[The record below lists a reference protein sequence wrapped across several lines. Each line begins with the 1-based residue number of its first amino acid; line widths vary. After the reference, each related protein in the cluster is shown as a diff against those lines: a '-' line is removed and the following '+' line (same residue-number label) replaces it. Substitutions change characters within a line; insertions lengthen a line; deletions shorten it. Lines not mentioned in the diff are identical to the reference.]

1 VRLFA
6 AYLRSLNPRLPRSV
20 QTLQAGGLANA
31 YGNGLVLPFLFIYL
45 HNVRGIDLGTA
56 GLIVGTNGGVG
67 LVAGPVIGTLIDR
80 VGGRKTLALSLLLLA
95 VGYGLYPFVR
105 VPWHGF
111 AASAIA
117 GIGNGGFWP
126 SQSSLLAGLTTRETR
141 SAAYGVQRAVF
152 NLGIGVGAL
161 LGGFVATA
169 SDPGTFTVLF
179 LLDAATF
186 VVYAAMLAVVP
197 SPQLA
202 EASPEAPQGG
212 YRDVLRDRVLLGVVA
227 LNVVFVTAGFA
238 QFEATF
244 PIFSR
249 NEADVSERVIGL
261 IFLVNVLVI
270 LVVQLPVV
278 RLLEGRSRM
287 AALAGMAVL
296 WASTWLIVLAAGAW
310 LEGAAAGALLVVAG
324 MTFALGECV
333 LGPAQSALVADL
345 APEALRGRYIALLT
359 NSYAVGFIVG
369 PAVGGALLAAS
380 ASGLWA
386 LAAIVLLIAA
396 VGALAMSRRMPADVR
411 VVPSRA

>member
-1 VRLFA
+1 MSLR
-6 AYLRSLNPRLPRSV
+6 AYLRTLRPDLPRSV
-20 QTLQAGGLANA
+20 WTLQGAVLVNSVGTGM
-31 YGNGLVLPFLFIYL
+31 VLPFVMIYL
-45 HNVRGIDLGTA
+45 HNVRGIGLATA
-56 GLIVGTNGGVG
+56 GLIVATFAAVSFVVTP
-67 LVAGPVIGTLIDR
+67 VAGWIVDARGPRT
-80 VGGRKTLALSLLLLA
+80 TLAASLIVLALGYGMFPLVREAWQGFALLA
-95 VGYGLYPFVR
+95 V
-105 VPWHGF
+105 
-111 AASAIA
+111 A

-141 SAAYGVQRAVF
+141 STAYGVQRAVF

-161 LGGFVATA
+161 VGGLVAAA
-169 SDPGTFTVLF
+169 SEPDTFTVLF
-179 LLDAATF
+179 LLDAGTF
-186 VVYAAMLAVVP
+186 VAYAVMLVAVP
-197 SPQLA
+197 APRLA
-202 EASPEAPQGG
+202 ETSTETGQGG

-244 PIFSR
+244 PVFSR
-249 NEADVSERVIGL
+249 NEAGVSERLIGL

-270 LVVQLPVV
+270 LAVQLPMV

-296 WASTWLIVLAAGAW
+296 WASSWLIVLAAGAW
-310 LEGAAAGALLVVAG
+310 LEGATAGAFLVLAG
-324 MTFALGECV
+324 MTFAVGECV

-369 PAVGGALLAAS
+369 PALGGVLLASS

-386 LAAIVLLIAA
+386 IAATVLLIAA
-396 VGALAMSRRMPADVR
+396 AGALAMSRRMPADVR
-411 VVPSRA
+411 LVPSRA